1 MKVKCCLNQSGNM
14 QMPILIIFVETL
26 VEFPNLIIHS
36 KTRRVLTSTPKTVA
50 AEWRNEDTLC
60 CLATSANNN
69 RELIQYRTSTG
80 TYSPDWTYIFL
91 CGSLYFIL
99 LSPGANGIEWKSL
112 LEKKLNK
119 DFDWDKIFKAAL
131 GKDETDTL
139 DQVCF
144 LSVFC
149 SVYNKTYYIAGKI
162 TSFWLAKYFDECK
175 LEKKS
180 NLVKSSIHD
189 RCK

>member
-1 MKVKCCLNQSGNM
+1 MKCCLNQSGNM

-60 CLATSANNN
+60 CLATSADNN

-91 CGSLYFIL
+91 CGLYTLSFCRQGQMVLNGSLFLRKNWIKTLIGIKFLKQLLVKMKQILWTRYVSYLCFVQFITKL
-99 LSPGANGIEWKSL
+99 IIL
-112 LEKKLNK
+112 LEKLLLSGWLN
-119 DFDWDKIFKAAL
+119 IS
-131 GKDETDTL
+131 T
-139 DQVCF
+139 
-144 LSVFC
+144 SV
-149 SVYNKTYYIAGKI
+149 N
-162 TSFWLAKYFDECK
+162 
-175 LEKKS
+175 
-180 NLVKSSIHD
+180 
-189 RCK
+189 